1 MSFWGIEPEDW
12 FRRFFGGSSSRMPSP
27 PPSSSIGRGG
37 WFGDMPR
44 QFDEMR
50 REMQRM
56 FEEQFKD
63 IQSNIPKELV
73 REYETPQGGKVRE
86 IGPLVYGYSMT
97 IGPDGKPKVREFG
110 NVRSPFRL
118 GATGT
123 TSGIEPLITGEREA
137 LADVVTSDKEVKV
150 VVEIPGVNKESIK
163 INAYD
168 NSLEVITNDP
178 QKKYHQVIDLPPDA
192 DIETV
197 KSTYRNGILE
207 IVFKKKEQTKPKGK
221 EIKVE

>member
-1 MSFWGIEPEDW
+1 LSFWGIEPEDW
-12 FRRFFGGSSSRMPSP
+12 FRRFFGSSSRMP
-27 PPSSSIGRGG
+27 SSIGRGG

-44 QFDEMR
+44 QLDEMR

-63 IQSNIPKELV
+63 IQSKIPKELV

-86 IGPLVYGYSMT
+86 VGPLVYGYSMT

-110 NVRSPFRL
+110 NIRSPFRL

-123 TSGIEPLITGEREA
+123 MAEPMITDEREP
-137 LADVVTSDKEVKV
+137 LADVVASDKEVKV
-150 VVEIPGVNKESIK
+150 VVEIPGVNKENIK

-168 NSLEVITNDP
+168 NSLEIMTNDP
-178 QKKYHQVIDLPPDA
+178 QKKYHRVIDLPQEA

-197 KSTYRNGILE
+197 KSTYKNGILE
-207 IVFKKKEQTKPKGK
+207 IVFNKKEQAKPKGK